1 MKLSK
6 ACFNENCAQS
16 SVKKKKKY
24 KKPAEQYCPFC
35 GEALVPVCRQSK
47 CHEIL
52 SADSGEAYCPEH
64 LEIKREKD
72 KKKFELLRKVS
83 VAAAI
88 VGVSAKIIYDGLGV
102 DRKK

>member
-6 ACFNENCAQS
+6 ACANEACEQS
-16 SVKKKKKY
+16 TKKKKKKY

-35 GEALVPVCRQSK
+35 GAALVPVCRQSK

-52 SADSGEAYCPEH
+52 SEDTQEAYCPEH
-64 LEIKREKD
+64 LEAKRESD
-72 KKKFELLRKVS
+72 KRKFELLTKVS
-83 VAAAI
+83 VVAA
-88 VGVSAKIIYDGLGV
+88 VLGVSAKIIYDGLGV